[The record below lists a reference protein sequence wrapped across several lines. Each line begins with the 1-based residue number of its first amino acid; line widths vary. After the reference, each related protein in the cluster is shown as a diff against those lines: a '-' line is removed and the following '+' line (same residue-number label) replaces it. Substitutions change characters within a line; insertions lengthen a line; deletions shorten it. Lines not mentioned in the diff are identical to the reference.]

1 MKGHDHISAVC
12 LLVAF
17 WSRCILC
24 DSQSI
29 RHKKIRQDKKRLVN
43 LYYHEVAPI
52 AELKIWASCAGQWR
66 KMTNCQ
72 RPAIWL
78 HRWQCFGQ
86 SRDRIEVKPSM
97 ANQDRLYIIVLLRW
111 GSRTRIL
118 ALFRRR
124 TIPGFSSD
132 AAQAIAGLMVG
143 CMLEL
148 NRAWDIRQTL
158 QKITLKVIWRW
169 V

>member
-1 MKGHDHISAVC
+1 
-12 LLVAF
+12 
-17 WSRCILC
+17 
-24 DSQSI
+24 
-29 RHKKIRQDKKRLVN
+29 
-43 LYYHEVAPI
+43 
-52 AELKIWASCAGQWR
+52 
-66 KMTNCQ
+66 
-72 RPAIWL
+72 
-78 HRWQCFGQ
+78 
-86 SRDRIEVKPSM
+86 M

-148 NRAWDIRQTL
+148 KFATTKLALVHECREVWESDIRQTL
-158 QKITLKVIWRW
+158 QKRILKEIWRW